1 MGGKGVGVLL
11 VEADVLS
18 SSVRFGDPVL
28 YKVDVFARVS
38 LRD

>member
-1 MGGKGVGVLL
+1 MGESVGVLL

-28 YKVDVFARVS
+28 YKVMC
-38 LRD
+38 LLGYL